1 MEKINYQRETDRIIA
16 ALTEKG
22 QRERL
27 LLHACCGPCASYV
40 LEYLSVYFDI
50 TVFFCNPNITDRAE
64 YEKRLA
70 TLRRLCAAAPFC
82 RGVEIVDDTLTAEDF
97 IAAAKGLEA
106 EPEGGARCTK
116 CFLQRIG
123 RTAVFAKENGFDR
136 FATTL
141 TVSPHKN
148 AELINRIGIAAAEK
162 CGVAYLPS
170 DFKKRGGYQRSIVL
184 SREYDLYRQ
193 HFCGCVYSM
202 GE

>member
-1 MEKINYQRETDRIIA
+1 MA
-16 ALTEKG
+16 
-22 QRERL
+22 
-27 LLHACCGPCASYV
+27 HAGFPDG
-40 LEYLSVYFDI
+40 LG
-50 TVFFCNPNITDRAE
+50 T
-64 YEKRLA
+64 
-70 TLRRLCAAAPFC
+70 
-82 RGVEIVDDTLTAEDF
+82 TAEKV
-97 IAAAKGLEA
+97 AKGLES

-116 CFLQRIG
+116 CFLQRIE

-148 AELINRIGIAAAEK
+148 ADLINRIGIAASEK

-170 DFKKRGGYQRSIVL
+170 DFKKRGGYQRSIVV
-184 SREYDLYRQ
+184 SREFDLYRQ